1 MIPLTPRLEAVAS
14 LVPHHTIVADIGT
27 DHGYVPVYLCHHQ
40 ICPSAIAADIATGP
54 LSAARSH
61 VRAEGLSQRIE
72 CRLSDGLTAIEAGEV
87 DGAIFCGMGGPLIER
102 LLEASPQVVDSLKY
116 LIVQPQSDVASVRH
130 YLYAIGWH
138 ITAEK
143 MVLDR
148 HRLYEVIF
156 AEPGR
161 ETMPEP
167 WLLDVGP
174 YNWKHR
180 HELIPRL
187 IEILMEKDRL
197 IYKGLQKSH
206 GDVSLRLDEVRCHMD
221 RLEEL
226 LCQYQSGK

>member
-1 MIPLTPRLEAVAS
+1 
-14 LVPHHTIVADIGT
+14 
-27 DHGYVPVYLCHHQ
+27 
-40 ICPSAIAADIATGP
+40 
-54 LSAARSH
+54 
-61 VRAEGLSQRIE
+61 
-72 CRLSDGLTAIEAGEV
+72 
-87 DGAIFCGMGGPLIER
+87 MGGPLIER

-187 IEILMEKDRL
+187 IEILMEKTGSYIKAYRRAMAMCLCVLMRCVAIWIDWRN
-197 IYKGLQKSH
+197 YY
-206 GDVSLRLDEVRCHMD
+206 VSTTQENNEPYGYICAPSPCRSV
-221 RLEEL
+221 
-226 LCQYQSGK
+226 G